1 MFWLSFLNPFAY
13 RPVYIVLEWAD
24 LCGKVVMNAYLRL
37 AVFGLWDGQCS
48 IQFC

>member
-1 MFWLSFLNPFAY
+1 
-13 RPVYIVLEWAD
+13 

-48 IQFC
+48 IQFCWCKAIVIVHN